1 MTVKVKFLAYFR
13 DLFGAR
19 EKEVKVPKGADL
31 RQLLKLLCDSAER
44 EKQVFS
50 GAEKINPD
58 TVVLKNGSPVSPAEG
73 LHTPLEEGDVVAIFP
88 YLGGG

>member
-19 EKEVKVPKGADL
+19 EKEVKVPEGADL
-31 RQLLKLLCDSAER
+31 HQLLKLLCDSAER
-44 EKQVFS
+44 KEQVFS
-50 GAEKINPD
+50 GTEEINPD
-58 TVVLKNGSPVSPAEG
+58 TVILKNGSPVSSAGG
-73 LHTPLEEGDVVAIFP
+73 LNAPLAGGDVVAIFP